1 MISTMNEKV
10 TKGFFLAIG
19 LLATALGFTG
29 LFLPLMPTT
38 CFLILAV
45 WAFSKSNPE
54 WSNWLLEHPDFGPTI
69 KNWMKY
75 KSIDRKMKCKISLS
89 IVIGFSVS
97 LLLLSPGSFLS
108 IALLSVMIM
117 LLFYINTRAE
127 PGNNYNKID
136 LSYLNTETGK

>member
-1 MISTMNEKV
+1 MNEKV
-10 TKGFFLAIG
+10 TKVFFLAIG
-19 LLATALGFTG
+19 SLATALGFTG

-54 WSNWLLEHPDFGPTI
+54 WGNWLLEHPEFGPTI

-75 KSIDRKMKCKISLS
+75 KSIDRRMKCKISLS